1 MGGRG
6 TEEGKEGTEGGE
18 LDGSHRDRVVA
29 RCGKREM
36 GWHVDGT
43 IKSKIRTTNEDRGTK

>member
-18 LDGSHRDRVVA
+18 IDGSHRDRVVA
-29 RCGKREM
+29 RWEEG
-36 GWHVDGT
+36 DGMARRWDDQ
-43 IKSKIRTTNEDRGTK
+43 KQDKNNERR